1 MRKSSVRAP
10 STTQSRQLNRTREL
24 DGGSSLVVKPSFV
37 TVRALIRRGSG
48 ALLRT
53 TGPAWPR
60 WGEQVNKGLLDR
72 RVSRTQG
79 CGSPLCYSLHVQ
91 RETAVNV
98 SAIKDTVLRSIKLN
112 QQAYN
117 NRDADGL
124 PEVYLEPMLSQG
136 AHDLSGDFESFP
148 AARLAI
154 TCEVL
159 DVSYTAYLQ
168 IGKVE
173 LSAYGLEASPQNVNV
188 TTKEEWIYRLVPDAE
203 TGVALG
209 QRSTHRFLGY
219 YHYTLV
225 DIDGRWWITDVQS
238 ASEIWL
244 P

>member
-1 MRKSSVRAP
+1 M
-10 STTQSRQLNRTREL
+10 
-24 DGGSSLVVKPSFV
+24 DGRCRRVVKPSFV
-37 TVRALIRRGSG
+37 TVRALIRRGSR

-53 TGPAWPR
+53 TAWR
-60 WGEQVNKGLLDR
+60 AGAAATSFTKVY
-72 RVSRTQG
+72 RTVARPELSES
-79 CGSPLCYSLHVQ
+79 GSLLCYSLHVQ
-91 RETAVNV
+91 RETAFNV

-117 NRDADGL
+117 NRDADVL
-124 PEVYLEPMLSQG
+124 REVYLEPMLSQV

-148 AARLAI
+148 AARLDI

-203 TGVALG
+203 KGVGLG
-209 QRSTHRFLGY
+209 RRTTHRFLGY